1 MTQALKTRQEERRKK
16 LKIRER
22 KIRTYS
28 GARELAEIEV
38 KVNQKIIDANELVY
52 RDKKC
57 NSFSYFLSEIF
68 ESIRDL

>member
-1 MTQALKTRQEERRKK
+1 MTWASKTRQEERRKK

-38 KVNQKIIDANELVY
+38 KVN
-52 RDKKC
+52 
-57 NSFSYFLSEIF
+57 
-68 ESIRDL
+68 